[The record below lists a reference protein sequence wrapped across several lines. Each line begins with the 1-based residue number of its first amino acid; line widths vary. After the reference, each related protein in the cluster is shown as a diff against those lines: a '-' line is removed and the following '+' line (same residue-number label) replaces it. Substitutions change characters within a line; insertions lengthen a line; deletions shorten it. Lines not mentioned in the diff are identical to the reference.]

1 MYYLLSTF
9 LLCVSFLSVAEPIK
23 LQSYSGDTSL
33 PHKLLKEALNK
44 ANLDYVHPYESD
56 KDISNA
62 RILNDVKIGQLD
74 VMWSMTSQSLEQ
86 DYQAVY
92 IPLFRGLLGMRLA
105 IVTQQNTELFKHVS
119 SIADLKRFRA
129 GQGKTWPDTTIL
141 KENGLNVVTTLKYPN
156 LFPMLEGGRF
166 DYFPRGVNEPWDEIV
181 NHQELNL
188 TVDPYVLL
196 KYTAPLYFFVAKENA
211 QLAQKLTQSLNQMI
225 EDGSFNSM
233 FFSDSQV
240 QMVLQKANLKQRIII
255 PLSNPNLSSM
265 TPLSRTELWFDPLN
279 ESTTTQ

>member
-1 MYYLLSTF
+1 MHYLLLSLILF
-9 LLCVSFLSVAEPIK
+9 ISFVSYGEPVK
-23 LQSYSGDTSL
+23 LQSYSKDTSL
-33 PHKLLKEALNK
+33 PHKLLIAALDN

-86 DYQAVY
+86 DYQAIY

-105 IVTQQNTELFKHVS
+105 VVTEQNADLFKQIS
-119 SIADLKRFRA
+119 NLNDLKRFSA

-166 DYFPRGVNEPWDEIV
+166 DYFPRGVNEPWDELI
-181 NHQELNL
+181 NYQDLNL
-188 TVDPYVLL
+188 TVDPYILL
-196 KYTAPLYFFVAKENA
+196 KYTAPLYFFVAKENT
-211 QLAQKLTQSLNQMI
+211 QLANKLTQSLNNMI
-225 EDGSFNSM
+225 ADGSFNRM
-233 FFSDSQV
+233 FFNDSQV
-240 QMVLQKANLKQRIII
+240 QMVLQKANLQQRTII
-255 PLSNPNLSSM
+255 PLNNPNLSSM
-265 TPLSRTELWFDPLN
+265 TPLSRPELWFDPLK
-279 ESTTTQ
+279 ERTVTK

>member
-9 LLCVSFLSVAEPIK
+9 LLCVSFLNVAEPIK

-105 IVTQQNTELFKHVS
+105 IVTQQNAELFKHVS

>member
-1 MYYLLSTF
+1 M
-9 LLCVSFLSVAEPIK
+9 SFLSFSAPIK

-33 PHKLLKEALNK
+33 PHKLLIEALHK

-62 RILNDVKIGQLD
+62 RILNDVKNGQLD
-74 VMWSMTSQSLEQ
+74 VMWSMTSQALEK
-86 DYQAVY
+86 DYQAIY

-105 IVTQQNTELFKHVS
+105 IVKQKNVELFKHVANLS
-119 SIADLKRFRA
+119 DLKKLTA

-156 LFPMLEGGRF
+156 LFPMLEGDRF
-166 DYFPRGVNEPWDEIV
+166 DYFPRGVNEPWDEIARY
-181 NHQELNL
+181 QDLNL

-196 KYTAPLYFFVAKENA
+196 KYTAPLYFFVAKENT
-211 QLAQKLTQSLNQMI
+211 QLAQKLTQSLNKMI
-225 EDGSFNSM
+225 NDGSFNNM

-240 QMVLQKANLKQRIII
+240 QMVLKKASLKQRIII
-255 PLSNPNLSSM
+255 PLSNPNLSSI

>member
-1 MYYLLSTF
+1 MYYSLSTF
-9 LLCVSFLSVAEPIK
+9 LLCMSFISFAEPIK

-33 PHKLLKEALNK
+33 PHKLLIEALNK
-44 ANLDYVHPYESD
+44 ANLDYIHPYESD

-105 IVTQQNTELFKHVS
+105 IVTQKNKELFKHVS
-119 SIADLKRFRA
+119 SIADLNRFRA

-166 DYFPRGVNEPWDEIV
+166 DYFPRGVNEPWDEIA
-181 NHQELNL
+181 NYHDLNL
-188 TVDPYVLL
+188 TVDPYILL
-196 KYTAPLYFFVAKENA
+196 KYTAPLYFFVAKENT
-211 QLAQKLTQSLNQMI
+211 QLAQKLTQSLDKMI
-225 EDGSFNSM
+225 ADGSFNRM
-233 FFSDSQV
+233 FFDDSQV
-240 QMVLQKANLKQRIII
+240 QMVLQKANLKQRLII
-255 PLSNPNLSSM
+255 PLSNPNLSSI

-279 ESTTTQ
+279 ERTTTQ

>member
-9 LLCVSFLSVAEPIK
+9 LLCVSFLSFSAPIK

-33 PHKLLKEALNK
+33 PHKLLIEALHK

-62 RILNDVKIGQLD
+62 RILNDVKNGQLD
-74 VMWSMTSQSLEQ
+74 VMWSMTSQALEK
-86 DYQAVY
+86 DYQAIY

-105 IVTQQNTELFKHVS
+105 IVKQKNVELFKHVANLS
-119 SIADLKRFRA
+119 DLKKLTA

-156 LFPMLEGGRF
+156 LFPMLEGDRF
-166 DYFPRGVNEPWDEIV
+166 DYFPRGVNEPWDEIARY
-181 NHQELNL
+181 QDLNL

-196 KYTAPLYFFVAKENA
+196 KYTAPLYFFVAKENT
-211 QLAQKLTQSLNQMI
+211 QLAQKLTQSLNKMI
-225 EDGSFNSM
+225 NDGSFNNM

-240 QMVLQKANLKQRIII
+240 QMVLKKASLKQRIII
-255 PLSNPNLSSM
+255 PLSNPNLSSI

>member
-105 IVTQQNTELFKHVS
+105 IVTQQNAELFKHVS

-211 QLAQKLTQSLNQMI
+211 QLAQKLTQSLNKMI

>member
-1 MYYLLSTF
+1 MYYSLSTF
-9 LLCVSFLSVAEPIK
+9 LLCISFLSFAEPIK

-33 PHKLLKEALNK
+33 PHKLLIEALNK
-44 ANLDYVHPYESD
+44 ANLDYIHPYESD

-105 IVTQQNTELFKHVS
+105 IVTQKNKELFKHVS

-166 DYFPRGVNEPWDEIV
+166 DYFPRGVNEPWDEIA
-181 NHQELNL
+181 NYHDLNL
-188 TVDPYVLL
+188 TVDPYILL
-196 KYTAPLYFFVAKENA
+196 KYTAPLYFFVAKENT
-211 QLAQKLTQSLNQMI
+211 QLAQKLTQSLNKMI
-225 EDGSFNSM
+225 KDGSFNRM
-233 FFSDSQV
+233 FFDDSQV
-240 QMVLQKANLKQRIII
+240 QMVLQKANLKQRLII
-255 PLSNPNLSSM
+255 PLSNPNLSSI

-279 ESTTTQ
+279 ERTTTQ

>member
-1 MYYLLSTF
+1 M
-9 LLCVSFLSVAEPIK
+9 SFLSFAEPIK

-33 PHKLLKEALNK
+33 PHKLLIEALNK
-44 ANLDYVHPYESD
+44 ANLDYIHPYESD

-105 IVTQQNTELFKHVS
+105 IVTQKNKELFKHVS

-166 DYFPRGVNEPWDEIV
+166 DYFPRGVNEPWDEIA
-181 NHQELNL
+181 NYHDLNL
-188 TVDPYVLL
+188 TVDPYILL
-196 KYTAPLYFFVAKENA
+196 KYTAPLYFFVAKENT
-211 QLAQKLTQSLNQMI
+211 QLAQKLTQSLNKMI
-225 EDGSFNSM
+225 KDGSFNRM
-233 FFSDSQV
+233 FFDDSQV
-240 QMVLQKANLKQRIII
+240 QMVLQKANLKQRLII
-255 PLSNPNLSSM
+255 PLSNPNLSSI

-279 ESTTTQ
+279 ERTTTQ

>member
-44 ANLDYVHPYESD
+44 AKLDYVHPYESD

-105 IVTQQNTELFKHVS
+105 IVTQQNAELFKHVS

-211 QLAQKLTQSLNQMI
+211 QLAQKLTQSLNKMI